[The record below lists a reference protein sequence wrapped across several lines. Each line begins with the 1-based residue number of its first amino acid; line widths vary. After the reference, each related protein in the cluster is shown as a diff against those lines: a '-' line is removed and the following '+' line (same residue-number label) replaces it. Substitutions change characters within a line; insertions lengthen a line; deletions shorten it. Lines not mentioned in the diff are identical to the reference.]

1 MRPQPGSDMRIFAA
15 LAVGVIAVS
24 TSGALI
30 AYAAA
35 PALAV
40 AFWRNAM
47 ALPVLVPAAVVR
59 RRHELRALLGPARRE
74 GVYCALAG
82 VALAAHFGTWVPSTK
97 LTSVATATALVAT
110 QPVWAGL
117 IAVGQGRRLPGS
129 TWAGIAVA
137 VVGAA
142 LATGADI
149 RAGGAALVG
158 DLLALAGGLLA
169 AIYTSLGERAR
180 ATTSTTA
187 YTAVCYTVCG
197 VVLLG
202 VCLLSPGSAHRLPGY
217 RMGGVGGPD
226 DRATVARALDVQL
239 RPAPGVGDH
248 GVGADTP
255 RGARGRPARVGL
267 ARTGAPSGRA
277 ARVGAVACRSRD
289 CGHGRTPASWRQG
302 AGGARGRRDQPGL
315 DRRSGRA
322 DIRAVRPFLTDQR
335 PSRSRPRVRRTGR
348 GRWLWGA
355 PDATARPRSSHP
367 A

>member
-1 MRPQPGSDMRIFAA
+1 MRIQPGSDMRIFAA
-15 LAVGVIAVS
+15 LAIGVLAVS

-35 PALAV
+35 PALAM

-82 VALAAHFGTWVPSTK
+82 IALAAHFGTWVPSTK

-117 IAVGQGRRLPGS
+117 IAVGQGRRLSGS

-137 VVGAA
+137 MVGAVV
-142 LATGADI
+142 ATGADI
-149 RAGGAALVG
+149 SAGGAALVG

-169 AIYTSLGERAR
+169 AIYTSFGERAR

-187 YTAVCYTVCG
+187 YTAVCYSVCG

-202 VCLLSPGSAHRLPGY
+202 VCLLGRIPLTGYPATAWVALVALTIGPQLLGHSMFNFALRRVSATTVSVLILLEVPGAALLAWAWLGQVPRPAALPGLALLLV
-217 RMGGVGGPD
+217 GVVIVVI
-226 DRATVARALDVQL
+226 AAR
-239 RPAPGVGDH
+239 R
-248 GVGADTP
+248 P
-255 RGARGRPARVGL
+255 RGAEVLEEPE
-267 ARTGAPSGRA
+267 
-277 ARVGAVACRSRD
+277 
-289 CGHGRTPASWRQG
+289 
-302 AGGARGRRDQPGL
+302 AGVISPG
-315 DRRSGRA
+315 
-322 DIRAVRPFLTDQR
+322 
-335 PSRSRPRVRRTGR
+335 
-348 GRWLWGA
+348 
-355 PDATARPRSSHP
+355 
-367 A
+367 